1 MVSRQPGTRGI
12 TRAGL
17 PERADSAGLTGTA
30 DPDGPAVCSGSPSP
44 RAPVLRIADF
54 GLARLMETPGEEATL
69 SFRAMGT
76 AAYMA
81 PEQAEG
87 KKVGPAADI
96 YSLGAILYVLLC
108 NRPPHRGAN
117 DIDTLRRVVSDDPV
131 APRALRRTCHA
142 ISRRSASSA

>member
-1 MVSRQPGTRGI
+1 
-12 TRAGL
+12 
-17 PERADSAGLTGTA
+17 
-30 DPDGPAVCSGSPSP
+30 
-44 RAPVLRIADF
+44 
-54 GLARLMETPGEEATL
+54 METPGEEATL
-69 SFRAMGT
+69 SFRAMGS

-131 APRALRRTCHA
+131 APRALRRTCRA